1 MRVDKA
7 MSRNFGVWF
16 SSLALIFFSGCVMQ
30 STYESVL
37 KESESTKAQTNALT
51 EEQQVL
57 SSQAGELEK
66 SNSEMIRTIE
76 RTISETLKVQREVES
91 LQRLAAVN
99 QEKLRKTIEQL
110 SKQQRALQK
119 DLALSKENT
128 AALKELVEVY
138 KKKVREA
145 RLLEENKFSQKESPE
160 TVPVPEATP
169 ESPASVTEA
178 VPNAIPPQAMPPV
191 QPPVVQPIQP
201 PMKAPEKENSGWLFS
216 IIDWLLS
223 IWRSLFS

>member
-145 RLLEENKFSQKESPE
+145 RLLEENKFSQKESLE

-169 ESPASVTEA
+169 ESPASVTEP